1 MTLHEE
7 LSSMTDGRQAI
18 VHVDH
23 RPAYAHLCKA
33 EFGGVSLLHREE
45 VPVDKPPVLK
55 GPYETVHKREYPQYP
70 RQPVDEPM
78 FTIGH
83 KNALGTSTT
92 KSRVTLNQLRL
103 GQIELVPAGSKS
115 SWSTTYGSQYPPP
128 DMDDR
133 FRGRSAPRQGV
144 AARMPYSEV
153 ERNFGSLDSTGTLP
167 GERAF
172 GGKFDTRSEQ
182 QSHFKP
188 PGVQPKRQ
196 PEFTLKWSNDLGTGT
211 KATKVPPTMLNAT
224 HFDFGTYDGPLYDT
238 SSASVFR
245 RPNWEATTNLAK
257 AGVGT
262 NHGLGPSAVN
272 RGFRENIN
280 SETCNLITNRERL
293 GGEHYNTEAFKA
305 ARTTFGQNQQP
316 AVDPRLRGATGRRQ
330 SYDLVTGVERPKEQW
345 GAGIA
350 PARDMSV
357 AYLGRGLDRKPDP
370 NPHLATAPLFA
381 APPPRC
387 ERTGSIPSTRP
398 Y

>member
-1 MTLHEE
+1 MA
-7 LSSMTDGRQAI
+7 DRKQAI

-33 EFGGVSLLHREE
+33 ELGGVSLLHREV

-55 GPYETVHKREYPQYP
+55 GPYDTVHKRDYHQYPQ
-70 RQPVDEPM
+70 QPVEKPM
-78 FTIGH
+78 FTIGR
-83 KNALGTSTT
+83 KNALGTSVT

-103 GQIELVPAGSKS
+103 GQVELVGPGAKS
-115 SWSTTYGSQYPPP
+115 SWSTTSGSQFPPP

-133 FRGRSAPRQGV
+133 FRGRSAVRQGV

-182 QSHFKP
+182 QSRFAP

-211 KATKVPPTMLNAT
+211 TATVVPSSMLNAT
-224 HFDFGTYDGPLYDT
+224 HFDFGTYGAREGETLYDT
-238 SSASVFR
+238 STAIQFPRHSVY
-245 RPNWEATTNLAK
+245 PDPSVPK

-262 NHGLGPSAVN
+262 NAGLGPSAVN

-280 SETCNLITNRERL
+280 SATCNLITNRERL

-305 ARTTFGQNQQP
+305 ARSTVGHHQQP
-316 AVDPRLRGATGRRQ
+316 AVDPRLRGATGRRMA
-330 SYDLVTGVERPKEQW
+330 YDIVTGVDRPKEQW

-350 PARDMSV
+350 PPPDMRD
-357 AYLGRGLDRKPDP
+357 AYLGRGINRKPDLD
-370 NPHLATAPLFA
+370 PHLATAPRFV

-387 ERTGSIPSTRP
+387 ERIGSISSTRP
-398 Y
+398 F

>member
-1 MTLHEE
+1 
-7 LSSMTDGRQAI
+7 MTDGKQAI
-18 VHVDH
+18 DH
-23 RPAYAHLCKA
+23 RPAYADLCRA
-33 EFGGVSLLHREE
+33 EFGGVSLLHRAE
-45 VPVDKPPVLK
+45 VQVDKPFTIK
-55 GPYETVHKREYPQYP
+55 DPYGTVHKREYPHHP
-70 RQPVDEPM
+70 RQPRDVPM
-78 FTIGH
+78 FTVGR
-83 KNALGTSTT
+83 KNALGTSQT

-103 GQIELVPAGSKS
+103 GQIELVGPDAKG

-133 FRGRSAPRQGV
+133 LRGRSAARQGV

-182 QSHFKP
+182 QSHFGP
-188 PGVQPKRQ
+188 PGVQPKRK
-196 PEFTLKWSNDLGTGT
+196 PEFTLQWSNDLGTGT
-211 KATKVPPTMLNAT
+211 VATKVPPSMLNAT

-238 SSASVFR
+238 STASQFHPPGIPDPKVPR
-245 RPNWEATTNLAK
+245 

-262 NHGLGPSAVN
+262 NHGLGPSAVE

-305 ARTTFGQNQQP
+305 ARTTFGQHQQP
-316 AVDPRLRGATGRRQ
+316 SVDPRLRGPTGRRM
-330 SYDLVTGVERPKEQW
+330 SYDLVTGVDRPKEQW
-345 GAGIA
+345 GPGIA
-350 PARDMSV
+350 PPRDMRD
-357 AYLGRGLDRKPDP
+357 AFNRKPDP
-370 NPHLATAPLFA
+370 NPHLATAPRFV

-387 ERTGSIPSTRP
+387 ERDGSLPSTRP

>member
-1 MTLHEE
+1 MA
-7 LSSMTDGRQAI
+7 DQRQPI

-23 RPAYAHLCKA
+23 RPAYTHLSRA
-33 EFGGVSLLHREE
+33 ELGGVSLLHRLE
-45 VPVDKPPVLK
+45 VPVDTPPVLK
-55 GPYETVHKREYPQYP
+55 GPYDTVHKNSYPQYP
-70 RQPVDEPM
+70 RQPKDEPM
-78 FTIGH
+78 FTIGA
-83 KNALGTSTT
+83 KNALGTSVT

-103 GQIELVPAGSKS
+103 GQIQLVGPGAKS
-115 SWSTTYGSQYPPP
+115 SWSTTQGSQFPPP

-133 FRGRSAPRQGV
+133 FRGRSAVRQGV

-172 GGKFDTRSEQ
+172 GGKFDTLSEHQ
-182 QSHFKP
+182 QHFAH

-196 PEFTLKWSNDLGTGT
+196 PEFTLRWSNDLGTGT
-211 KATKVPPTMLNAT
+211 IASVVPPTMLNAT
-224 HFDFGTYDGPLYDT
+224 HFDFGTYGAREGETLYAT
-238 SSASVFR
+238 STATQFPSHSVY
-245 RPNWEATTNLAK
+245 PDPKVPK

-262 NHGLGPSAVN
+262 NAGLGPSAVN

-305 ARTTFGQNQQP
+305 ARSTVGHHQQP
-316 AVDPRLRGATGRRQ
+316 AVDPRLRGATGRRM
-330 SYDLVTGVERPKEQW
+330 SYDIVTGVDRPAGQW

-350 PARDMSV
+350 PPPDMRD
-357 AYLGRGLDRKPDP
+357 AYLGRGINRRPDLD
-370 NPHLATAPLFA
+370 PHLATAPRFA
-381 APPPRC
+381 SPPPRC
-387 ERTGSIPSTRP
+387 ERAGSLASTRP